1 MELKIRAWHKE
12 RKKYYE
18 VSEIDFILKVVE
30 VIDNLIN
37 DFRLCKFEEVI
48 IEQYTGLK
56 NKSGE
61 MCIGDIVK
69 TSHGNLYVSTY
80 RGSLVFRDKDDI
92 RICLVDDTYYE
103 NTITI
108 GTINENKELL

>member
-37 DFRLCKFEEVI
+37 DFRLCKFDEVI

-56 NKSGE
+56 DKNGKD
-61 MCIGDIVK
+61 IYQGDIVIGMFNHMFSEIK
-69 TSHGNLYVSTY
+69 VFNIPNPLERYRLDCTYDDEGLEIIGN
-80 RGSLVFRDKDDI
+80 I
-92 RICLVDDTYYE
+92 H
-103 NTITI
+103 
-108 GTINENKELL
+108 ENKELLD

>member
-1 MELKIRAWHKE
+1 MNNLKFRVWSDLNKE
-12 RKKYYE
+12 YNYITLE
-18 VSEIDFILKVVE
+18 DLLNNGSYNGNL
-30 VIDNLIN
+30 LIN
-37 DFRLCKFEEVI
+37 DVW
-48 IEQYTGLK
+48 EQYTGFK

-69 TSHGNLYVSTY
+69 TSHRNLYVSTY

-92 RICLVDDTYYE
+92 SICLVDDTYYE